1 MTKWLAWLIIKTVK
15 KATHKR
21 KEENN
26 MKKYEVFV
34 AGTVIGTYDNKEDAE
49 KRLFE
54 AKHSF
59 LAMVHPTDAFWIK
72 EKAC

>member
-1 MTKWLAWLIIKTVK
+1 
-15 KATHKR
+15 
-21 KEENN
+21 
-26 MKKYEVFV
+26 MKKEYRVLV
-34 AGTVIGTYDNKEDAE
+34 AGKIIGTYNNKEDAE

-59 LAMVHPTDAFWIK
+59 LALVHPIDVFRID

>member
-1 MTKWLAWLIIKTVK
+1 MTKWLASFIIKTVK

-26 MKKYEVFV
+26 MKKYEVLV
-34 AGTVIGTYDNKEDAE
+34 AGTVIGTYNNKEDAE

-54 AKHSF
+54 ARHSF
-59 LAMVHPTDAFWIK
+59 LGLVHPKDVFRIK